1 MKAAVVERFNRTFQN
16 NYYKI
21 LMMYPKKL
29 KRVVVSIVS
38 KNYNLTPHSVTVFI
52 PLDVNKDNSVTVKFS
67 NEQLDQRDV
76 INKLQKFYVRSY
88 TFEVGDKVR
97 LSHDKMFF
105 FFSKEYRG
113 TFSEDVF
120 EIISRFRRSPNWHIN
135 LYKVR
140 PFRRICRLYIL

>member
-97 LSHDKMFF
+97 LSHDKMVFF
-105 FFSKEYRG
+105 FERNIEERLAKTFSKL
-113 TFSEDVF
+113 FLVLEDHQTG
-120 EIISRFRRSPNWHIN
+120 ILI
-135 LYKVR
+135 
-140 PFRRICRLYIL
+140 YIR

>member
-97 LSHDKMFF
+97 LSHDKMVFF
-105 FFSKEYRG
+105 FERNIEERLAK
-113 TFSEDVF
+113 TFSRLFLVLEDHQTG
-120 EIISRFRRSPNWHIN
+120 ILI
-135 LYKVR
+135 
-140 PFRRICRLYIL
+140 YIR

>member
-1 MKAAVVERFNRTFQN
+1 
-16 NYYKI
+16 
-21 LMMYPKKL
+21 MMYPKKL

-105 FFSKEYRG
+105 FFQRNIEERLAK
-113 TFSEDVF
+113 TFSRLFLVLEDHQTG
-120 EIISRFRRSPNWHIN
+120 ILI
-135 LYKVR
+135 
-140 PFRRICRLYIL
+140 YIR

>member
-29 KRVVVSIVS
+29 KRVVVSKVS

-52 PLDVNKDNSVTVKFS
+52 PSDVNKDNSVTVKFS

-97 LSHDKMFF
+97 LSHDKMVFF
-105 FFSKEYRG
+105 FKG
-113 TFSEDVF
+113 
-120 EIISRFRRSPNWHIN
+120 I
-135 LYKVR
+135 
-140 PFRRICRLYIL
+140 